1 MAEKERIS
9 LPELQLLILFLC
21 SSFFV
26 LPSIVKGNLIGVITF
41 SLIVVFYILSNLEW
55 LKSTFDLSA
64 KEISVYILMLSLCG
78 YLAFEVF
85 FLLSVLAVYPLSK
98 FYK

>member
-1 MAEKERIS
+1 MTAKERIS
-9 LPELQLLILFLC
+9 LPELQLLILFLG

-26 LPSIVKGNLIGVITF
+26 LPSIVKGNLIAVSTF
-41 SLIVVFYILSNLEW
+41 GLIMVFYLFSNLEW
-55 LKSTFDLSA
+55 LKLTFDLSA
-64 KEISVYILMLSLCG
+64 TKIAIYIVMLSLCG

-85 FLLSVLAVYPLSK
+85 FLLGVLSIYPISR